1 MVPYLIFKSSSHFQF
16 IFVYGE
22 RACSNIIDF
31 HEAVQLSQ
39 YQLLKTLSFSHWIFL
54 PTLSKIIDCRFN

>member
-1 MVPYLIFKSSSHFQF
+1 MVPYLIFKSLSHFQF

-22 RACSNIIDF
+22 RACSNINDL

-39 YQLLKTLSFSHWIFL
+39 YQFLKRLSFSHWMFL
-54 PTLSKIIDCRFN
+54 PTLSKIN